1 MGRRSNAAKSVENA
15 IKEQPTRRP
24 RKKREPR
31 VVPFGLQ
38 AGQLV
43 IVSATREFKG
53 KKFGIVSEA
62 CKYDGG
68 VMVRLS
74 DDGSIARYVCVRPEL
89 GDTIERLNSNNGT
102 HQANK
107 SV

>member
-1 MGRRSNAAKSVENA
+1 MGRRSNVAKSVENS

-24 RKKREPR
+24 RKKREIR
-31 VVPFGLQ
+31 VIPLGLK

-43 IVSATREFKG
+43 MVSASREFKG

-68 VMVRLS
+68 IITRLS

-89 GDTIERLNSNNGT
+89 GDTIERLNNSYDGNT
-102 HQANK
+102 PQK
-107 SV
+107 S